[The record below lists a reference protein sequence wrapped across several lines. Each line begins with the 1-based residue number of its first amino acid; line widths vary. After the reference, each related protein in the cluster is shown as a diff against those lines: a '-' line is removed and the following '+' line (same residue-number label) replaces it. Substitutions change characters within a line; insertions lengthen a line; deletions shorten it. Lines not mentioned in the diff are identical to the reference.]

1 MRSFTS
7 EAVWAL
13 RMRSQRLTPETT
25 VESVPAVATAL
36 GGIQAQEKPA
46 ATLAVRPRTTG
57 TAADD
62 VDLSLHEDRTT
73 VRTWCMRGTLH
84 LVASTDLPWL
94 LPLFGPHFAPRGP
107 EPKQL
112 AEMGFDDEELE
123 RTMAVVERVLATS
136 GPLTRDELAV
146 RLREA
151 AVDVDPASR
160 APNVLVRQAA
170 LRGIL
175 CEVAPKGGDNA
186 YGLLDEWVDVAEP
199 PAREVALST
208 LARRYLAAYQP
219 ASLDD
224 FAYWSGLPKRDVRAA
239 WESVADE
246 TTTVAVDGTEMCML
260 ADDVPTEA
268 PTPTD
273 SVVRLLPGYDTYLLG
288 YSVANR
294 PVPATSRSQVWP
306 GAGVIRPTV
315 VVDGAVVGTWRLER
329 TGTPQVQVVPF
340 ESLADDVRRGIEAE
354 VVDLGQFLE
363 LDPTLHVETA

>member
-36 GGIQAQEKPA
+36 CGIQAQEKPA
-46 ATLAVRPRTTG
+46 ATLAVRPRTTD
-57 TAADD
+57 TVAAD
-62 VDLSLHEDRTT
+62 VDSSLYEERTT

-84 LVASTDLPWL
+84 LVASADLPWL
-94 LPLFGPHFAPRGP
+94 LSLFGPHFAPRGP

-112 AEMGFDDEELE
+112 AEIGFDDELE
-123 RTMAVVERVLATS
+123 RTMAVVERVLAAD
-136 GPLTRDELAV
+136 GPLTRDELVV

-160 APNVLVRQAA
+160 APNFLVRQAV

-186 YGLLDEWVDVAEP
+186 YGLLDEWVNVAEP

-239 WESVADE
+239 WESIADE
-246 TTTVAVDGTEMCML
+246 MREIAVDGTEMCML
-260 ADDVPTEA
+260 AEDVPAEA
-268 PTPTD
+268 PAPTD
-273 SVVRLLPGYDTYLLG
+273 PVVRLLPGYDTYLLG

-340 ESLADDVRRGIEAE
+340 ESLAADVRRGIEAE
-354 VVDLGQFLE
+354 VADLGRFLE